1 MIRRPPR
8 STRTDT
14 LFPYTTLFRSQGHAE
29 AEGEAAEDGA
39 GPAEARRQVEG
50 APDVDGAAQHQSLG
64 GDDRDGGGEH
74 SGAQAGRVA
83 GVPVARQSRRRAEP
97 VEPRRRTDDN
107 ASEAGCKGK
116 TLAATVPRSLPND
129 SRARRRDSVCQMAEV
144 AV

>member
-50 APDVDGAAQHQSLG
+50 AADVDGAAQHQSLG

-74 SGAQAGRVA
+74 PGAQAGRVA
-83 GVPVARQSRRRAEP
+83 GVPVALQSRQSADS
-97 VEPRRRTDDN
+97 VEPCRRTDDH
-107 ASEAGCKGK
+107 AGG
-116 TLAATVPRSLPND
+116 AAGNGTSPTEIVQDRKSGG
-129 SRARRRDSVCQMAEV
+129 
-144 AV
+144 